1 MIEKAEKSKFTT
13 EWLSKSTVFSMM
25 INFSLDQSAPSSS
38 SLKPK
43 YSTSHWITVN
53 PQTYTCLY
61 LNQFYFLKQA
71 LYLHDFWIMEHVY
84 GRFRLFRYNLLRNW
98 IKLIFILKIWLKSW
112 PFVSHCRFEQKWAC
126 MNQFDPCNDIEEERV
141 KMRKME
147 NLRAI
152 YV

>member
-13 EWLSKSTVFSMM
+13 EWPSKSTVFSMV
-25 INFSLDQSAPSSS
+25 INFSLNQSAPSSS

-71 LYLHDFWIMEHVY
+71 LYLHDFWIMEHAY
-84 GRFRLFRYNLLRNW
+84 NRLRIFRYFLLKNW
-98 IKLIFILKIWLKSW
+98 KKTYLYLWYIIKIMAFTFIFLPGSSLNKNEPKWDR
-112 PFVSHCRFEQKWAC
+112 FVS
-126 MNQFDPCNDIEEERV
+126 
-141 KMRKME
+141 
-147 NLRAI
+147 
-152 YV
+152 